1 MALVIEGTKISEFS
15 ERTGP
20 EGRVLT
26 GEGETGLSSHTE
38 ATRAARAR
46 ADGGKT
52 FGFADT
58 PATRKVFESLREG
71 RKAKDEA
78 EGDGAETAAEDTA
91 AEEAPEPTTE
101 TKPPAGKARGGK
113 KKETP

>member
-20 EGRVLT
+20 EGQVLT

-46 ADGGKT
+46 VSGGKT

-58 PATRKVFESLREG
+58 PATRRVFESLRKG
-71 RKAKDEA
+71 REAQDDA
-78 EGDGAETAAEDTA
+78 EGDGAETVAENAADD
-91 AEEAPEPTTE
+91 APEPATE
-101 TKPPAGKARGGK
+101 TKPPAGKARGGR
-113 KKETP
+113 KKETS